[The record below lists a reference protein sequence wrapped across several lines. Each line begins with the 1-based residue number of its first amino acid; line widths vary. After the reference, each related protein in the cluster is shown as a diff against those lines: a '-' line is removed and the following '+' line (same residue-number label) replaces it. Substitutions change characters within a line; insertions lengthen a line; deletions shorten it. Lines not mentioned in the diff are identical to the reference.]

1 MRLQSKYFFTNKETL
16 PVITLISDRN
26 IDDFFIGR
34 LKGKI
39 LSSCDDVNIIDLAHN
54 IGHHSVSRAAFILK
68 NSWRDFPDKTVHLI
82 GVDSECNGKRKHLIA
97 EINKQYFIA
106 SDNGLLSLV
115 FNSSELQRVV
125 KIEICKENLIMIP
138 ALFSFAEAACEII
151 KGKKLETFGK
161 ITSDIKRMLAIKP
174 MFDNSYILGN
184 LVYTDS
190 YGNAISNISFDLF
203 QEAAQG
209 RRYKIFTGTSGY
221 SINKISLRYQDVEEG
236 DLAAVFNSLGL
247 LEIAMNKGDLS
258 KLMNFDNNTKI
269 RIEFYD

>member
-1 MRLQSKYFFTNKETL
+1 M
-16 PVITLISDRN
+16 PVITLISDRST
-26 IDDFFIGR
+26 DDFFLGR
-34 LKGKI
+34 LRGKI
-39 LSSCDDVNIIDLAHN
+39 LSVCNDVHIIDLAHN

-68 NSWRDFPDKTVHLI
+68 NSWRDFPDNTVHLI

-97 EINKQYFIA
+97 EIHKQYFIA

-115 FNSSELQRVV
+115 FEPSELQKVV
-125 KIEICKENLIMIP
+125 KIELCNEDIKMTP

-151 KGKKLETFGK
+151 KGRKIESFGK
-161 ITSDIKRMLAIKP
+161 LTSDIKRLLSIKP
-174 MFDNSYILGN
+174 IFDDSYILGN

-190 YGNAISNISFDLF
+190 YGNAVSNISFDLF
-203 QEAAQG
+203 QEIARG
-209 RRYKIFTGTSGY
+209 RSYKIFAGTSGY
-221 SINKISLRYQDVEEG
+221 SIDKISLRYQDVEEG

-247 LEIAMNKGDLS
+247 LEIAMNRGDLT

>member
-1 MRLQSKYFFTNKETL
+1 M

-26 IDDFFIGR
+26 TDDFFLGR
-34 LKGKI
+34 LRGKI
-39 LSSCDDVNIIDLAHN
+39 LSVCNDVHIIDLAHN
-54 IGHHSVSRAAFILK
+54 IGHYSVSRAAFILK

-97 EINKQYFIA
+97 EINKQYFIV

-115 FNSSELQRVV
+115 FDSSELNKIV
-125 KIEICKENLIMIP
+125 KIELCNEDIKMMP

-151 KGKKLETFGK
+151 KGKKIEAFGNF
-161 ITSDIKRMLAIKP
+161 TSDIKRMLSIKP
-174 MFDNSYILGN
+174 VFDTSYILGN

-190 YGNAISNISFDLF
+190 YGNAVSNITFDLF
-203 QEAAQG
+203 QEIAKG
-209 RRYKIFTGTSGY
+209 RAYKIFAGSSGY
-221 SINKISLRYQDVEEG
+221 FVNKISLRYQDVEEG
-236 DLAAVFNSLGL
+236 DLTAVFNSLGL

-258 KLMNFDNNTKI
+258 KLMNFDNTTKI